1 MWFISLQIK
10 TLCGILNYGYNLTV
24 VFVFIFI
31 NKKGIT
37 LFISQ
42 KSKADFLCGLRQG
55 IPIALGYLSVSFGFG
70 ITAANEGLSPW
81 IALLISMT
89 NLTSAGQVAG
99 LSIIVA
105 GGSYFEIALAEFI
118 INLRYALMS
127 LALSQ
132 KADKTLTTPHRLTTA
147 FGITDEI
154 FAVASGRY
162 SEVSCHFLYGLILLP
177 FLGWSAGTLCGGIA
191 GNILPARLCSA
202 LGIAIYGMF
211 FAIIIPPSRDSRG
224 ILTVVLLAAALSCA
238 IKYIP
243 LFAGISTGFSI
254 IICGVISAVVGAV
267 FFPQPNSDDTDG
279 GEKR

>member
-1 MWFISLQIK
+1 M
-10 TLCGILNYGYNLTV
+10 
-24 VFVFIFI
+24 
-31 NKKGIT
+31 
-37 LFISQ
+37 FISQ

-70 ITAANEGLSPW
+70 IAAANAGLSPW

-99 LSIIVA
+99 LSIIA
-105 GGSYFEIALAEFI
+105 SCGSYFEMALAEFI

-132 KADKTLTTPHRLTTA
+132 KVDKTLTTPHRITTA

-162 SEVSCHFLYGLILLP
+162 DEVSRHFLYGLILLP
-177 FLGWSAGTLCGGIA
+177 FLGWSAGTLIGGIA

-202 LGIAIYGMF
+202 LGILVYGMF
-211 FAIIIPPSRDSRG
+211 FAIIIPPSRDSHG

-243 LFAGISTGFSI
+243 AFSGITTGFSI
-254 IICGVISAVVGAV
+254 IICGVISATLGAV
-267 FFPQPNSDDTDG
+267 FFPQSTDKTDG
-279 GEKR
+279 GDEE